1 VLTHLRWAYPHHAIL
16 EDNMAPSDF
25 YDILTIIV
33 DYAQIAA
40 PPLFSFRWPC
50 RRKVPKETAVP
61 PTRQPE
67 VSGTRHD
74 QVFDFAEAFFA
85 QHGRF
90 PHNRECEDAG
100 HAKAT
105 VSRALRQLKT
115 AI

>member
-1 VLTHLRWAYPHHAIL
+1 
-16 EDNMAPSDF
+16 MAPSDF

-40 PPLFSFRWPC
+40 PPLFSFRWPSC
-50 RRKVPKETAVP
+50 HKVAKETAVTP
-61 PTRQPE
+61 AHQPI
-67 VSGTRHD
+67 VSGTRHE
-74 QVFDFAEAFFA
+74 QVVDFAEAFFA
-85 QHGRF
+85 QHGRL

>member
-1 VLTHLRWAYPHHAIL
+1 
-16 EDNMAPSDF
+16 MAPSDF
-25 YDILTIIV
+25 YDILSTAV

-40 PPLFSFRWPC
+40 PPLFSFHWPFRC
-50 RRKVPKETAVP
+50 KVKKAQATVP
-61 PTRQPE
+61 TPQVP
-67 VSGTRHD
+67 VPATRHD
-74 QVFDFAEAFFA
+74 QVVDFAEAFFA
-85 QHGRF
+85 QRGRL